1 MEPHYLTYLSALA
14 VGVGGVLMFVAAR
27 NTDRLIKALHVDLER
42 DQWKL
47 LKSFMEFF
55 LLGYAVTAGV
65 ILSERTESLVLV
77 VGTVFLVGSL
87 FVLKTVQTGQKSIS
101 QLDDAVRAKTAELE
115 RSRHQAE
122 DAMESRTRFMANVS
136 HEIRTPMN
144 AVIGLTT
151 LLLQSDLSPKQREDL
166 LTLRESGDVLLR
178 VVTDVLDFAK
188 METDSFQ
195 LESEPISMDGII
207 ETALKVWS
215 PPAGEK
221 GVEVRY
227 ERSNGWWPYWLGDKI
242 RLQQILHNLLANAV
256 RFTDRGEIVV
266 AVDCGPALIKMEVRD
281 TGSGIAKNDLEQIFH
296 SFRQSATDR
305 GGTGL
310 GLAICHRLVE
320 AMAGSIK
327 VESEPGEGSCF
338 LLSLPLQRWEEP
350 PPSAEVDNTTPLEQ
364 SAHVLLVDDNEV
376 NLKVARR
383 YLERLGC
390 RVTTATDGRQAVE
403 LAGDEDFDLILM
415 DCQMPVMTGMEATE
429 RIRRLEN
436 HESPRIF
443 ALTAMATPEEKEA
456 CLKAGMDGVITKPVR
471 LAELRRVLTE
481 NQSS

>member
-1 MEPHYLTYLSALA
+1 
-14 VGVGGVLMFVAAR
+14 MFVAAR
-27 NTDRLIKALHVDLER
+27 KTDHLIKALHMDLER

-65 ILSERTESLVLV
+65 ILSERTESLTLV

-87 FVLKTVQTGQKSIS
+87 FVLKTVQTGHDSIAQLEGAVKS
-101 QLDDAVRAKTAELE
+101 KTAELDK
-115 RSRHQAE
+115 SRRRAE
-122 DAMESRTRFMANVS
+122 EAMESRTRFMANVS

-151 LLLQSDLSPKQREDL
+151 LLLESELSQKQREDV

-195 LESEPISMDGII
+195 LESEPVSLDGII
-207 ETALKVWS
+207 NTAIKVWS
-215 PPAGEK
+215 PSTEER
-221 GVEVRY
+221 GVRLY
-227 ERSNGWWPYWLGDKI
+227 CERSEEWWPYWQGDKI

-256 RFTDRGEIVV
+256 RFTDQGEIVIG
-266 AVDCGPALIKMEVRD
+266 VDCGPAMVKMEVRD
-281 TGSGIAKNDLEQIFH
+281 TGSGIAETDLEQIFH

-310 GLAICHRLVE
+310 GLAICLRLVE
-320 AMAGSIK
+320 AMGGSIK

-338 LLSLPLQRWEEP
+338 SLSLPLQRWEEP
-350 PPSAEVDNTTPLEQ
+350 PPSAEVENTPPLDQ

-390 RVTTATDGRQAVE
+390 RVTTAMDGQQAVE
-403 LAGDEDFDLILM
+403 RATEEEFDLILM

-429 RIRRLEN
+429 KIRRLEN
-436 HESPRIF
+436 HESQRIF